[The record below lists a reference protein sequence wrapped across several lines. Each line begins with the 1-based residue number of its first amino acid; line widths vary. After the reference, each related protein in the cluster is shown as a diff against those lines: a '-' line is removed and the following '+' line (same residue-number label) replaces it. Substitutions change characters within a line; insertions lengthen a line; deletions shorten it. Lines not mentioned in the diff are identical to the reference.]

1 MHIGNRIQE
10 VMLSKEKSAR
20 WLAEQI
26 PCERTNIYKIFRR
39 GSIDTKLLK
48 RISVILEHDFFKE
61 LSAEIF
67 SENGMIIESA
77 NTEIED
83 TELEQ

>member
-10 VMLSKEKSAR
+10 VMLGKEKSAR

-48 RISVILEHDFFKE
+48 RMSVILEHDFFKE

-67 SENGMIIESA
+67 SDNGMIIESA

>member
-1 MHIGNRIQE
+1 MHIGNRIRE
-10 VMLSKEKSAR
+10 VMLGKEKSAR

-67 SENGMIIESA
+67 CENGMIIESA
-77 NTEIED
+77 NTEIEND
-83 TELEQ
+83 ELEQ

>member
-1 MHIGNRIQE
+1 
-10 VMLSKEKSAR
+10 MLSKEKSAR

-48 RISVILEHDFFKE
+48 RISVILEHDFFKG

>member
-26 PCERTNIYKIFRR
+26 PYERTNIYKIFRR

-67 SENGMIIESA
+67 CENGMIIESA
-77 NTEIED
+77 NTEIEND
-83 TELEQ
+83 ELEQ